1 MSKYDCLDEEIGEV
15 SDEGHVA
22 FSIERVYS
30 LFGQNKEPIKVA
42 KGGVHGREEVR
53 I

>member
-22 FSIERVYS
+22 FSIERRQRFWPNHP
-30 LFGQNKEPIKVA
+30 L
-42 KGGVHGREEVR
+42 R
-53 I
+53 